1 MLHKVLMSTP
11 TISQP
16 IPIVPLGHVEKRA
29 WAADPGAYGGRT
41 ARRPG
46 SYEVFIPDEIAGR
59 DFPLDGDAVA
69 AVAKATRALQHLEAS
84 PPRVVTL
91 GALAQNLLRSESVA
105 SSRIEGVHLSHKRL
119 ARAAYQA
126 EKGQRDRRAAEVLGN
141 VEAVMHAIEV
151 GTADK
156 PLTTS
161 DIEDI
166 HRALLRFTEN
176 ADIAGVVRE
185 SQNWIGG
192 NDYNPICAAYVPA
205 PPEYVRP
212 LLDDLCA
219 FANRTDL
226 APIVQ
231 AGIAH
236 AQFETIHPFAD
247 GNGRVGRALI
257 YTVLRRRGDVSTYVP
272 PISLILA
279 TEPKGYIAGLTDYR
293 QGGVSAWIAQF
304 AGATTGAAR
313 ETERLADA
321 IEQLQST
328 WLDRLGQ
335 PRRDAAVRQ
344 LVSALPAQPVIDVA
358 VAQAVT
364 GKSHVAVG
372 KALQELERAGILKH
386 LNERKWGR
394 IWECDE
400 LLDLVDAFEKTVR
413 VAHT

>member
-1 MLHKVLMSTP
+1 VSIP
-11 TISQP
+11 SISQP
-16 IPIVPLGHVEKRA
+16 IPSVPLGHTEKRL
-29 WAADPGAYGGRT
+29 WPADPGAYGGRK

-46 SYEVFIPDEIAGR
+46 AYEVFIPDEISGR
-59 DFPLDGDAVA
+59 DFALDGDAVA
-69 AVAKATRALQHLEAS
+69 AVTEATRALQHLEAS
-84 PPRVVTL
+84 PPRIATL

-126 EKGQRDRRAAEVLGN
+126 DRGQRDRRAAEVLGN
-141 VEAVMHAIEV
+141 VEAMKHAIEI
-151 GTADK
+151 GTAGK
-156 PLTTS
+156 PLMTS

-166 HRALLRFTEN
+166 HRTLLRFTEDT
-176 ADIAGVVRE
+176 DIAGVVRE

-192 NDYNPICAAYVPA
+192 NDYNPIGAAYVPP

-212 LLDDLCA
+212 LLDDVCA
-219 FANRTDL
+219 FATRTDL

-231 AGIAH
+231 AGIVH

-257 YTVLRRRGDVSTYVP
+257 YAILRRRGEIPNYVP

-279 TEPKGYIAGLTDYR
+279 AEPKGYVGGLTWYR
-293 QGGVSAWIAQF
+293 EGGVSSWIAQF
-304 AGATTGAAR
+304 ADATARAAT
-313 ETERLADA
+313 EAERLADA
-321 IEQLQST
+321 TQQLQST
-328 WLDRLGQ
+328 WLEDLGQ

-344 LVSALPAQPVIDVA
+344 LISALPGQPVVDVA
-358 VAQAVT
+358 VAQTLT

-372 KALQELERAGILKH
+372 KALQELERAGILQR

-394 IWECDE
+394 VWGCDQ
-400 LLDLVDAFEKTVR
+400 LLNLVDAFEKSVR
-413 VAHT
+413 VPGP

>member
-1 MLHKVLMSTP
+1 MTTRS
-11 TISQP
+11 ISQP
-16 IPIVPLGHVEKRA
+16 VPTDPLGHVEKRL
-29 WAADPGAYGGRT
+29 WPGDPGAYGGRK

-46 SYEVFIPDEIAGR
+46 AYQVFIPDEIAER

-69 AVAKATRALQHLEAS
+69 AVTEATRALQHLESS
-84 PPRVVTL
+84 PPRVATL

-126 EKGQRDRRAAEVLGN
+126 ESGQRDGRAAEVLGN
-141 VEAVMHAIEV
+141 VEAMRRAIEIGV
-151 GTADK
+151 TGN
-156 PLTTS
+156 PLTVA
-161 DIEDI
+161 DVEDV
-166 HRALLRFTEN
+166 HRTLLRFTQD

-192 NDYNPICAAYVPA
+192 NDYNPIGAAYVPP
-205 PPEYVRP
+205 PPEHVRP

-219 FANRTDL
+219 FATRTDL

-257 YTVLRRRGDVSTYVP
+257 YAVLRRRGEIRHYVP

-279 TEPKGYIAGLTDYR
+279 AEPKAYIGGLTGFSN
-293 QGGVSAWIAQF
+293 GGVSAWIAEF
-304 AGATTGAAR
+304 ADATARAAT
-313 ETERLADA
+313 EAERLADE
-321 IEQLQST
+321 IEQLQSA
-328 WLDRLGQ
+328 WLEALGQ

-344 LVSALPAQPVIDVA
+344 LVSALPQQPVIDVA
-358 VAQAVT
+358 VAQALT

-372 KALQELERAGILKH
+372 NALQALERAGILNR

-394 IWECDE
+394 VWECDQ
-400 LLDLVDAFEKTVR
+400 LLGLVDRFEKSIKTAR
-413 VAHT
+413 A